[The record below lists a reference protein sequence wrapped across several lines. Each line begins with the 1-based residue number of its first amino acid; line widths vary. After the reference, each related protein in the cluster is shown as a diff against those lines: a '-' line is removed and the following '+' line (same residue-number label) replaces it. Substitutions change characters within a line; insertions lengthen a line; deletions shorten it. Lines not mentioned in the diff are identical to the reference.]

1 MKHRYNTINYYLG
14 NEIRKM
20 REGRGYSQNDFA
32 EICGISR
39 AYYGRIER
47 GEYNVTV
54 DMCQKIADGF
64 GCHISD
70 LFKDIPL

>member
-1 MKHRYNTINYYLG
+1 MKHQFDTINYYLG
-14 NEIRKM
+14 NEIRKI
-20 REGRGYSQNDFA
+20 RKSRGYSQEKFA

-47 GEYNVTV
+47 GEYNFTV
-54 DMCQKIADGF
+54 AMCQRIANGL

-70 LFKDIPL
+70 LFLNIPL